1 MDISYKNLN
10 RLLNLFNKSIS
21 TRSVLNDDEYVFPFS
36 NFLIIGLSNSLA
48 DSLLEIISF
57 LTALPEIFLPKHF

>member
-36 NFLIIGLSNSLA
+36 QFSNNWFEQFFS
-48 DSLLEIISF
+48 
-57 LTALPEIFLPKHF
+57 